1 MTIITERP
9 KRATAT
15 EVAQKVRHD
24 LKMAFPGVRFS
35 VKTRNRGTD
44 AVVVHWQDGPTR
56 DRVEDIV
63 DRYQLGDFDGMTD
76 SYNYR
81 QGRTVIQGV
90 EYGVRWMQTQRDM
103 SDAAETR
110 FMALIMQYRGDLDG
124 KPDYEIANLA
134 WREFVRWDGC
144 KDDLPATTS
153 DLPSARDWRTTR

>member
-24 LKMAFPGVRFS
+24 LKLAFPGVRFS

-44 AVVVHWQDGPTR
+44 AVVVHWQDGPTT
-56 DRVEDIV
+56 DRVNAIV
-63 DRYQLGDFDGMTD
+63 SCYQLGEFDGMTD
-76 SYNYR
+76 SYTYHGGKMVN
-81 QGRTVIQGV
+81 GV
-90 EYGVRWMQTQRDM
+90 EHGVRWIQTQRNM

-153 DLPSARDWRTTR
+153 DLPSARNWRTTR

>member
-9 KRATAT
+9 RRATAT

-24 LKMAFPGVRFS
+24 LKLAFPGVRFS

-44 AVVVHWQDGPTR
+44 AVVVHWQDGPTC

-63 DRYQLGDFDGMTD
+63 NRYQLGDFDGMTD

-81 QGRTVIQGV
+81 QYRTVIQGV

-144 KDDLPATTS
+144 KDDLPSTTS
-153 DLPSARDWRTTR
+153 DLPSARNWRTTR